1 MVRHLN
7 KSIQDGLAVEVDAF
21 AKLFSTDEAKEGM
34 TAFVEKRKANFRS

>member
-1 MVRHLN
+1 
-7 KSIQDGLAVEVDAF
+7 GLAVEVDAF